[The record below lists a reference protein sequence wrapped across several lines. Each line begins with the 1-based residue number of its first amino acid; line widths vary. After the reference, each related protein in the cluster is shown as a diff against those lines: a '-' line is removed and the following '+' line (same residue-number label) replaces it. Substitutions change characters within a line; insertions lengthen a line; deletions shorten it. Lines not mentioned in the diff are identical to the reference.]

1 MYDGFDYPFQLDYEK
16 AWDMAYESPLEFS
29 NVIIQKTDIKLG
41 EDGLHLDINMI
52 GEGDGLLLSN
62 GKILDIK
69 WKKYSELSETKIYD
83 MNGNELPLATGKTIW
98 HIVDNK
104 TSIKY

>member
-1 MYDGFDYPFQLDYEK
+1 MHYNTSYTYNNNVYTKYMDGEK

-62 GKILDIK
+62 GKILMITGR
-69 WKKYSELSETKIYD
+69 SA
-83 MNGNELPLATGKTIW
+83 GVLPLWTRFFIRRKCR
-98 HIVDNK
+98 NL
-104 TSIKY
+104 SP